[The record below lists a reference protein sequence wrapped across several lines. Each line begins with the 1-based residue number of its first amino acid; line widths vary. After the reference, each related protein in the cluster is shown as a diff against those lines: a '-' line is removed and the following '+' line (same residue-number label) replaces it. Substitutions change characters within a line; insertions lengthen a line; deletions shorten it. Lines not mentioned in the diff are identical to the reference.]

1 MSEPAI
7 LVERLAVVAGGRPIL
22 SLDRLEI
29 SPHELVTVLGPN
41 GAGKSTLLK
50 VCARLL
56 RPARG
61 QVQVL
66 GESVTNLG
74 PWSATRLRRRV
85 GYLPQPLVATTQA
98 PLTVREVVAVGRTGL
113 VGLLR
118 PLGREDW
125 RRVDEIIEQLGLAQ
139 VRRAPYSTLS
149 GGEQRRALLARVLVQ
164 SPELLLLDEP
174 TANLDLGARE
184 QLVDLLDGLHDRLR
198 VTTLLVCH
206 ELEVIPRACRRVLVL
221 DGGRLLADGRPEE
234 VLTSDCVRRLYG
246 AELGVVHRGGRHATV
261 PAERAAP

>member
-7 LVERLAVVAGGRPIL
+7 LVEQLAVVAGGRTIL

-29 SPHELVTVLGPN
+29 PPQELVTVLGPN

-50 VCARLL
+50 VCVRLL
-56 RPARG
+56 RPTRG
-61 QVQVL
+61 QVQVV
-66 GESVTNLG
+66 GEAVARLG
-74 PWSATRLRRRV
+74 PLSATRLRRRV
-85 GYLPQPLVATTQA
+85 GYLPQPLIATTQA

-113 VGLLR
+113 AGLLR

-125 RRVDEIIEQLGLAQ
+125 RRVDAIIEQLGLAQ
-139 VRRAPYSTLS
+139 VRGAPYSTLS

-184 QLVDLLDGLHDRLR
+184 QLVNLLDELHGRLR
-198 VTTLLVCH
+198 VTTVLVCH

-221 DGGRLLADGRPEE
+221 DEGRLLADGRPED
-234 VLTSDCVRRLYG
+234 VLTSDCVRQLYG
-246 AELGVVHRGGRHATV
+246 AELGVVHRGGRHAAV
-261 PAERAAP
+261 PPERVAP